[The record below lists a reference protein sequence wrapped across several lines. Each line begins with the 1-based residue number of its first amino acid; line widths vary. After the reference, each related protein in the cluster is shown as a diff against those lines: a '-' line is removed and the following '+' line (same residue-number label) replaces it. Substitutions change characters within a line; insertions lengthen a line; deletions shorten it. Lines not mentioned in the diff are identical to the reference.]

1 MEAGCLRYTSLPG
14 TSKLY
19 SDFLYHFD
27 RVRPFYHRH
36 HLDVEA
42 RREAAREIKYPAEM
56 RHSMV
61 AALRKYNGDSPNLHL
76 LAQPGTVA
84 VVTGQQVGLF
94 SGPSYTVHKALTAA
108 RMAAELTAQGIPA
121 VPIFWL
127 ATEDHDFAE
136 VNHVWSSDI
145 NHQPLRFEVPAVNGK
160 PRPVG
165 DIAPASYPTAALRE
179 SLAAFPYGP
188 EVAAL
193 VEEAYQPGRTM
204 GEAFAHLLRKL
215 LPHAG
220 LILMDPLQPEI
231 RALAAP
237 FMREAVQ
244 AAPEL
249 TQALAERNKTLAEA
263 GYHAQVH
270 VEDKTSLF
278 FLLENGERQ
287 VLRREGSQYA
297 AAAGRKFT
305 PAELQARAAELSPN
319 ALLRP
324 VMQDYLLPT
333 IAYVGGPA
341 ELAYLAQSE
350 VIYRKLLGRFPLVMP
365 RAGFT
370 LLDSRSA
377 KLMERYSLHLPDF
390 FDGPAAVRERIA
402 GKLVPPHLNER
413 FATTR
418 ADITA
423 AMAALDSDLC
433 AFDSSLESAFQ
444 RSRAKIF
451 HQLGKIEAKTARE
464 ALRRDARAAAE
475 TAYLEGLLYP
485 HKHLQERFYTILPF
499 LAQHG
504 LDLVDRLAHHICLDC
519 PDHLIVTP

>member
-1 MEAGCLRYTSLPG
+1 MKAGCLRYTSLPG

-27 RVRPFYHRH
+27 RVRPFYQRH
-36 HLDVEA
+36 YLDRAGYPEV
-42 RREAAREIKYPAEM
+42 AREINYPAEM

-61 AALRKYNGDSPNLHL
+61 AALRKFNGDSPNLHL

-94 SGPSYTVHKALTAA
+94 SGPSYTIHKALTAA
-108 RMAAELTAQGIPA
+108 RMAAELNALGIPA

-136 VNHVWSSDI
+136 VNHVWSCDPT
-145 NHQPLRFEVPAVNGK
+145 HQPIRYEVEGGNGK

-165 DIAPASYPTAALRE
+165 GIAPAHYPTAQLRE
-179 SLAAFPYGP
+179 SLEKFPYGG
-188 EVAAL
+188 EVASA
-193 VEEAYQPGRTM
+193 VEECYQPGRSM
-204 GEAFAHLLRKL
+204 GQAFAHLLRRL

-220 LILMDPLQPEI
+220 LILMDPMQPEI

-237 FMREAVQ
+237 FLREAVY
-244 AAPEL
+244 AAPDL
-249 TQALAERNKTLAEA
+249 TQGLADRNRTLADS

-278 FLLENGERQ
+278 FLLENCERQ
-287 VLRREGSQYA
+287 TLRRDGGNYV
-297 AAAGRKFT
+297 AAGRKFT
-305 PAELQARAAELSPN
+305 ASDLQHRATDLSPN

-333 IAYVGGPA
+333 FAYVGGPA

-350 VIYRKLLGRFPLVMP
+350 VVYRKLLGRFPLVMP
-365 RAGFT
+365 RSGFT
-370 LLDSRSA
+370 LLDARGA
-377 KLMERYSLHLPDF
+377 KLMERYALHLPDF
-390 FDGPAAVRERIA
+390 FDGGPALRERISR
-402 GKLVPPHLNER
+402 KLVPPELNQR
-413 FATTR
+413 FVSAR
-418 ADITA
+418 AEMTA
-423 AMAALDSDLC
+423 AMAGLDSELLALDRT
-433 AFDSSLESAFQ
+433 LEAAFQ
-444 RSRAKIF
+444 KSRAKIF
-451 HQLGKIEAKTARE
+451 YQLGKIESKAAHE
-464 ALRRDARAAAE
+464 ALRRDSRAAADA
-475 TAYLEGLLYP
+475 AYLEGLLYP

-504 LDLVDRLAHHICLDC
+504 MDLVDRLANHVCLDC
-519 PDHLIVTP
+519 PDHIVVTP

>member
-1 MEAGCLRYTSLPG
+1 MKAGCLRYTSLPG

-36 HLDVEA
+36 YLDPEA
-42 RREAAREIKYPAEM
+42 RRAAAQEINYPVEM

-108 RMAAELTAQGIPA
+108 RMAADLCAQGIPA
-121 VPIFWL
+121 VPVFWL

-136 VNHVWSSDI
+136 VNHVWTSDTRY
-145 NHQPLRFEVPAVNGK
+145 QPLRFEVAAVNGK

-165 DIAPASYPTAALRE
+165 GIAPPSYPTAEFRQ
-179 SLAAFPYGP
+179 SLAEFPYGA

-193 VEEAYQPGRTM
+193 VDEAYQPGRPM

-237 FMREAVQ
+237 FLREAVH
-244 AAPEL
+244 AAPDL
-249 TQALAERNKTLAEA
+249 TQAVAERNNMLAGS

-270 VEDKTSLF
+270 VEDKTSFF
-278 FLLENGERQ
+278 FLLEKGERQ
-287 VLRREGSQYA
+287 TLRRDPSHYT
-297 AAAGRKFT
+297 AAGRKFT
-305 PAELQARAAELSPN
+305 PADLQSRAADLSPN

-365 RAGFT
+365 RSGFT
-370 LLDSRSA
+370 LLDARAA

-390 FDGPAAVRERIA
+390 FDGPTAARERIA
-402 GKLVPPHLNER
+402 AKLVPPHLNER
-413 FATTR
+413 FTTTR
-418 ADITA
+418 ADMTA
-423 AMAALDSDLC
+423 AMAALDSELL
-433 AFDSSLESAFQ
+433 ALDSSLGAAFQ
-444 RSRAKIF
+444 KSRAKIF
-451 HQLGKIEAKTARE
+451 HQLGKIEAKAARE
-464 ALRRDARAAAE
+464 ALRRDARAAAD
-475 TAYLEGLLYP
+475 ASYLEGLLYP

-499 LAQHG
+499 LAHHG

>member
-1 MEAGCLRYTSLPG
+1 MKAGCLRYTSLPA

-36 HLDVEA
+36 HADRAAQAEV
-42 RREAAREIKYPAEM
+42 AREISYPPEL

-84 VVTGQQVGLF
+84 IVTGQQVGLF
-94 SGPSYTVHKALTAA
+94 SGPSYTIHKALTAA
-108 RMAAELTAQGIPA
+108 RMAAELTANGIPA
-121 VPIFWL
+121 VPVFWL
-127 ATEDHDFAE
+127 ATEDHDFEE
-136 VNHVWSSDI
+136 VSHVWSCTPA
-145 NHQPLRFEVPAVNGK
+145 HEPLRFAVEAKVNGK

-165 DIAPASYPTAALRE
+165 GVAVDSYPTAELRE
-179 SLAAFPYGP
+179 SLRDFPYGGD
-188 EVAAL
+188 VAAL
-193 VEEAYQPGRTM
+193 VEEAYRPGRTM
-204 GEAFAHLLRKL
+204 GEAFACLLKKL

-237 FMREAVQ
+237 FLREAVH
-244 AAPEL
+244 AAPDL
-249 TQALAERNKTLAEA
+249 IQDVIARNKTLEA
-263 GYHAQVH
+263 SGYHAQVH
-270 VEDKTSLF
+270 LEDKSSLF

-287 VLRREGSQYA
+287 VLRREGGQYA
-297 AAAGRKFT
+297 AGSRRFSASD
-305 PAELQARAAELSPN
+305 LQARAAELSPN

-333 IAYVGGPA
+333 LAYVGGPA

-370 LLDSRSA
+370 LLDAKGA
-377 KLMERYSLHLPDF
+377 KLMDRYGLHLTDF
-390 FDGPAAVRERIA
+390 FDSSVALREKIA
-402 GKLVPPHLNER
+402 HKLVPPQLNQR
-413 FATTR
+413 FVETR
-418 ADITA
+418 ADLTA
-423 AMAALDSDLC
+423 AMAGLDAELLALDRT
-433 AFDSSLESAFQ
+433 LEAAFQ
-444 RSRAKIF
+444 KSRAKIF
-451 HQLGKIEAKTARE
+451 YQLGKIESKAARE
-464 ALRRDARAAAE
+464 ALRRDSRANADA
-475 TAYLEGLLYP
+475 AYLEGLIYP
-485 HKHLQERFYTILPF
+485 NKHLQERFYTILPF

-504 LDLVDRLAHHICLDC
+504 LDLVDRLHHQICLDC

>member
-36 HLDVEA
+36 HLDIEA
-42 RREAAREIKYPAEM
+42 RREAAREISYPDEM
-56 RHSMV
+56 RRSMV

-108 RMAAELTAQGIPA
+108 RMAADLNAQGIPA

-136 VNHVWSSDI
+136 VNHVWSSSPD
-145 NHQPLRFEVPAVNGK
+145 HQPLRFEVPAVNGK

-165 DIAPASYPTAALRE
+165 GIAPASYPTAELRQ
-179 SLAAFPYGP
+179 SLADFPYGP

-193 VEEAYQPGRTM
+193 VEEAYQPGRSM

-237 FMREAVQ
+237 FLREAVHD
-244 AAPEL
+244 APEL
-249 TQALAERNKTLAEA
+249 TQALAERNKTLADA

-270 VEDKTSLF
+270 IEDKTSLF

-287 VLRREGSQYA
+287 TLRREATHYA
-297 AAAGRKFT
+297 AAGGRKFT
-305 PAELQARAAELSPN
+305 PSELQDRAAQLSPN

-365 RAGFT
+365 RSGFT
-370 LLDSRSA
+370 LLDSRAA
-377 KLMERYSLHLPDF
+377 KLLQRYSLHLPDF
-390 FDGPAAVRERIA
+390 FDGPAPLRERIA
-402 GKLVPPHLNER
+402 AKLVPPQLIER
-413 FATTR
+413 FAQTR
-418 ADITA
+418 AAVTE
-423 AMAALDSDLC
+423 ALAGLDLEFRD
-433 AFDSSLESAFQ
+433 FDSSLESAFQ
-444 RSRAKIF
+444 KSRSKIF
-451 HQLGKIEAKTARE
+451 HQLGKIEAKAARE
-464 ALRRDARAAAE
+464 ALRRDTRAAAE

-519 PDHLIVTP
+519 PDHIILTP

>member
-1 MEAGCLRYTSLPG
+1 MKAGCLRYTSLPG

-36 HLDVEA
+36 HLDMEA
-42 RREAAREIKYPAEM
+42 RREAAREINYPPEL

-94 SGPSYTVHKALTAA
+94 SGPSYTIHKALTAA
-108 RMAAELTAQGIPA
+108 RMAAELNAQGIPA
-121 VPIFWL
+121 VPVFWL

-136 VNHVWSSDI
+136 VNHVWSSDTG
-145 NHQPLRFEVPAVNGK
+145 HQPLRFEVAAVNGK

-165 DIAPASYPTAALRE
+165 GIAPPSYPTAQFRE
-179 SLAAFPYGP
+179 SLAQFPYGA

-193 VEEAYQPGRTM
+193 VEEAYQPGHTL
-204 GEAFAHLLRKL
+204 GQAFAHLLRRL

-237 FMREAVQ
+237 FLREAVH

-249 TQALAERNKTLAEA
+249 THALAERNKSLADS

-287 VLRREGSQYA
+287 TLRREPSHYA

-305 PAELQARAAELSPN
+305 PAELQSRAPELSPN

-333 IAYVGGPA
+333 VAYVGGPA

-350 VIYRKLLGRFPLVMP
+350 VIYRKLLGRFPLVIP

-370 LLDSRSA
+370 LLDARAS
-377 KLMERYSLHLPDF
+377 KLLERYSLHLPDF
-390 FDGPAAVRERIA
+390 FDGASALRERIA
-402 GKLVPPHLNER
+402 RQLVPPQLNER
-413 FATTR
+413 LARTR
-418 ADITA
+418 GEMTA
-423 AMAALDSDLC
+423 AMAELDSELLALDR
-433 AFDSSLESAFQ
+433 SLESAFQ
-444 RSRAKIF
+444 KSRAKIF
-451 HQLGKIEAKTARE
+451 HQLGKIEAKAARE
-464 ALRRDARAAAE
+464 MLRRDSRAAADA
-475 TAYLEGLLYP
+475 AYLEGLLYP

-499 LAQHG
+499 LAHHG
-504 LDLVDRLAHHICLDC
+504 LDLVDRLASHICLDC
-519 PDHLIVTP
+519 PDHIIVTP

>member
-1 MEAGCLRYTSLPG
+1 MKAGCLRYTSLPG

-27 RVRPFYHRH
+27 RVRPFYHRY
-36 HLDVEA
+36 HLDPEA
-42 RREAAREIKYPAEM
+42 RREAAREINYPAEM

-108 RMAAELTAQGIPA
+108 RMAADLTAQGIPA

-136 VNHVWSSDI
+136 VNHVWSCDPD
-145 NHQPLRFEVPAVNGK
+145 HQPLRFEVEAVNGK

-165 DIAPASYPTAALRE
+165 GIAPPSYPTAQLRE
-179 SLAAFPYGP
+179 SLAQFPYGP
-188 EVAAL
+188 EVAAI
-193 VEEAYQPGRTM
+193 VEAAYQPGRTM

-220 LILMDPLQPEI
+220 LILMDPMQPEI

-237 FMREAVQ
+237 FLREAVHT
-244 AAPEL
+244 APDL
-249 TQALAERNKTLAEA
+249 TQALAERNRMLADS

-287 VLRREGSQYA
+287 TLRRDATHYTA
-297 AAAGRKFT
+297 AGGRKFT
-305 PAELQARAAELSPN
+305 SIELQTRAAELSPN

-370 LLDSRSA
+370 LLDARGA

-390 FDGPAAVRERIA
+390 FDGPAPLRERIA
-402 GKLVPPHLNER
+402 NKLVPPQLNER

-418 ADITA
+418 ADMTA
-423 AMAALDSDLC
+423 AMASLDSELI
-433 AFDSSLESAFQ
+433 ALDSSLEAAFQ
-444 RSRAKIF
+444 KSRAKIF
-451 HQLGKIEAKTARE
+451 HQLGKIEAKAARE

-475 TAYLEGLLYP
+475 TAYLEGLLFP

-499 LAQHG
+499 LAHHG

-519 PDHLIVTP
+519 PDHIIVTP